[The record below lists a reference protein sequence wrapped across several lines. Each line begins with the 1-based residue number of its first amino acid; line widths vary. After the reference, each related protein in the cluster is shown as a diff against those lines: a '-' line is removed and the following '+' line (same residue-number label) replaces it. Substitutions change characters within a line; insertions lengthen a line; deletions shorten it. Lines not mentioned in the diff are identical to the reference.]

1 MQLSSLTVYLLL
13 PRAYN
18 QSRFISWSAQH
29 HRHMDEFRIWAL
41 GQDSGPRAMNPE
53 MWVGGIS
60 SAEVVE
66 GTGTCLCELSVTATL
81 GGEKF

>member
-1 MQLSSLTVYLLL
+1 MSSEYGHLGKTVDQE
-13 PRAYN
+13 P
-18 QSRFISWSAQH
+18 
-29 HRHMDEFRIWAL
+29 
-41 GQDSGPRAMNPE
+41 MNPE